1 MKLRWLFLLF
11 VVCAALT
18 VRAQDAAIVR
28 VGDQIEIRLGGVPA
42 EESNSVNGN
51 YMVDGQGN
59 INMPHIS
66 KIVAAGKTQSTLQ
79 TEIEQA
85 YVSKGIYTH
94 PTVTVNVAA
103 GARLVNVGGDVRS
116 PQRVPFTPDL
126 TILAAINAC
135 GGFTEYADQSKVSL
149 LRDGHRTLI
158 NIKEVRKNPEK
169 DVQLKPGD
177 TIEVPRS
184 WF

>member
-1 MKLRWLFLLF
+1 MKLRWLFLFF
-11 VVCAALT
+11 VVCAAL
-18 VRAQDAAIVR
+18 VARAQDAAIIR
-28 VGDQIEIRLGGVPA
+28 VGDQIEIRLGGVPP
-42 EESNSVNGN
+42 EESGSVSGN

-59 INMPHIS
+59 INLPHIN
-66 KIVAAGKTQSTLQ
+66 KITAAGKTQSALQ
-79 TEIEQA
+79 SEIEQA

-94 PTVTVNVAA
+94 PTVTVNVGA
-103 GARLVNVGGDVRS
+103 GARFVNVGGDVKA

-135 GGFTEYADQSKVSL
+135 GGFTEYADQAKVSL
-149 LRDGHRTLI
+149 LRDGHRTII

-177 TIEVPRS
+177 SIEVPRT